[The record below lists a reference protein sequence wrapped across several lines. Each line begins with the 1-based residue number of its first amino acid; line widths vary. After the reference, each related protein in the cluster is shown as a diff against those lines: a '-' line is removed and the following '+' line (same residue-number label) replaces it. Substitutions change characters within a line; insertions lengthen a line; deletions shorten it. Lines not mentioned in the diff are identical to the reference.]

1 MIRNAVLAIA
11 AATLLAPVCAA
22 AQDGEVPYWASIS
35 AEEANMRVG
44 PGEQFPID
52 WVYERR
58 GLPVKVIRRLQ
69 GWRRVQEPDGTEGW
83 IFSGLLS
90 DRRTAM
96 VTGEEPAAM
105 RETGAED
112 ASLRWKLEPGVIG
125 GLGECADGWCELN
138 VEGHRGWVSQDRLWG
153 AGEP

>member
-1 MIRNAVLAIA
+1 MIRNALLAIA
-11 AATLLAPVCAA
+11 AATFLAPASAA
-22 AQDGEVPYWASIS
+22 AQDAEVPYWASIS

>member
-1 MIRNAVLAIA
+1 MIRTAILAISA
-11 AATLLAPVCAA
+11 AFFLLSGSAA
-22 AQDGEVPYWASIS
+22 AQDAEGPYWASIS

-44 PGEQFPID
+44 PGEQFPIA

-90 DRRTAM
+90 NRRTAM

-105 RETGAED
+105 RETGAEN
-112 ASLRWKLEPGVIG
+112 APLRWNLEAGVIG
-125 GLGECADGWCELN
+125 ILGECRANWCELD
-138 VEGHRGWVSQDRLWG
+138 VAGHRGWVAQDRLWG
-153 AGEP
+153 VGEP